1 MIFAPY
7 NDLDINLEELEKNN
21 EIQKCLSDRPKV
33 EVTDRKK
40 LGKKHKIYNIKCNKI
55 EEDEKKIQDYKD
67 KTNEYYNNNDIKYI
81 FDNSIRKVGKCES
94 ALYDDKIKA
103 LNSERNNKYKL
114 TYNKKIKQLY
124 PRIINTIPYKVKKN
138 HQYNPELETLV
149 QTGLLSSNK
158 KSANNLGEIE
168 SNTKP
173 LVSSIENLIKNKAE
187 LFDISRLPL
196 STRQLKGN
204 KEYFNKYKQKIN
216 SIKKVIN

>member
-1 MIFAPY
+1 M
-7 NDLDINLEELEKNN
+7 
-21 EIQKCLSDRPKV
+21 
-33 EVTDRKK
+33 
-40 LGKKHKIYNIKCNKI
+40 
-55 EEDEKKIQDYKD
+55 
-67 KTNEYYNNNDIKYI
+67 
-81 FDNSIRKVGKCES
+81 
-94 ALYDDKIKA
+94 
-103 LNSERNNKYKL
+103 
-114 TYNKKIKQLY
+114 
-124 PRIINTIPYKVKKN
+124 
-138 HQYNPELETLV
+138 